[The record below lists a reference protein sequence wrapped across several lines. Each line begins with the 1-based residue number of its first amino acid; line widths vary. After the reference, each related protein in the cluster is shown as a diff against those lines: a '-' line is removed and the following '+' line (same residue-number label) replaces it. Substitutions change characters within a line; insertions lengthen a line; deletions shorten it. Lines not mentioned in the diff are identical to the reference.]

1 MSRENMMQHWTEAQV
16 QAAIATALENEP
28 DGPNKEYW
36 TTECTVQDIR
46 VKYGLKKFKPNPL
59 TVTLVREC
67 CGENSTT
74 RFSTRKRRKGLAD
87 WRCFDIE
94 CRLKVLVMPFG
105 KFAGKT
111 LPWIYEKSPS
121 YLAWFHETVQGC
133 EEIKEAIRGLDG
145 IEAHLMEFRER
156 PREPKRLTPTQEQV
170 EWLMG
175 KFTTPTID
183 AVCIKLFN
191 GEE

>member
-1 MSRENMMQHWTEAQV
+1 MSIENMMQHWTEAEV
-16 QAAIATALENEP
+16 RTAIATALENEP
-28 DGPNKEYW
+28 DGPNKAYW
-36 TTECTVQDIR
+36 TTECTAHDIR

-59 TVTLVREC
+59 VVTLVREC
-67 CGENSTT
+67 CGEKFNHTL
-74 RFSTRKRRKGLAD
+74 FYKKEAKGLKD

-133 EEIKEAIRGLDG
+133 EEIKEAIRGFDG

-156 PREPKRLTPTQEQV
+156 PRQPKRLTPTQEQV

-175 KFTTPTID
+175 KFTTNAID
-183 AVCIKLFN
+183 VVCAKLFN